1 MSVQVNPSS
10 ARGAR
15 STANTLPW
23 WRVAL
28 PVALRALNRVATAL
42 TISEWAFAA
51 LVFFCYI
58 YFVTPA
64 GTNTISRYDM
74 VYALA
79 HGGANI
85 DLHASNT
92 IDVSYFHGH
101 WYSPRSLGLSL
112 VAVPVLF
119 VIGHFFDLD
128 NYAQL
133 TITQQI
139 ALLNAFTLAPA
150 AVAGALALR
159 RFVARLRPTLA
170 NSPLPYVVAGMFA
183 LGTLAYPFST
193 TLFSHMFG
201 GALIFVAFYLIFRAR
216 QVERPTWRLVVAG
229 LLTGLAVISEYPA
242 GVILLLLCAY
252 IWFGFPGRRI
262 QTLVLFGVGIAPSA
276 LALAAYNWWAFGNP
290 LSLSY
295 GFVSGSEFQGQHS
308 GFFGI
313 TLPKPDGLWQI
324 LVYPRGLL
332 IESPFLVLIPLG
344 LYRWYRQ
351 HGDYHLEALVAIA
364 VSVIY
369 PLMISSYF
377 LPMAGENLP
386 GPRLLTPALAFACLG
401 LIWVV
406 DDPRAWLRRSLV
418 VALGFSLVMSYLY
431 EATGVRIY
439 HNYGAYPLTDL
450 FWPTISTGFVP
461 IRDGPTPD
469 TLGSAWL
476 HLPLTWSLLL
486 GAIPI
491 ALWFYAAARALLRRD
506 PGPEVATQSDASL
519 ALPYP
524 NDELR
529 PLPELAASR

>member
-1 MSVQVNPSS
+1 MSGQVTSS
-10 ARGAR
+10 PARGATSDR
-15 STANTLPW
+15 PW
-23 WRVAL
+23 RRIALGALSRV
-28 PVALRALNRVATAL
+28 NRVATAL

-51 LVFFCYI
+51 LVFFCYV
-58 YFVTPA
+58 YFITPA
-64 GTNTISRYDM
+64 GTNTVSRYDM

-128 NYAQL
+128 NYTQL
-133 TITQQI
+133 TLTQQI

-150 AVAGALALR
+150 AAVGAVAFR

-170 NSPLPYVVAGMFA
+170 HSPLPYVVAGMFA

-201 GALIFVAFYLIFRAR
+201 GALIFVAFYLLFRAR
-216 QVERPTWRLVVAG
+216 QGERATWRLVVAG

-242 GVILLLLCAY
+242 GVILLLLCGY
-252 IWFGFPGRRI
+252 IWFAFPGRRI
-262 QTLVLFGVGIAPSA
+262 QSLLLFGVGIAPGA
-276 LALAAYNWWAFGNP
+276 LALAAYNWWAFGSP

-295 GFVSGSEFQGQHS
+295 GFVSGSEFQGQHT

-332 IESPFLVLIPLG
+332 IESPFLVLVPLG
-344 LYRWYRQ
+344 LIRWYRQ
-351 HGDYHLEALVAIA
+351 HGEFHLEALVAIA

-406 DDPRAWLRRSLV
+406 DDSRVWLRRALV
-418 VALGFSLVMSYLY
+418 VMLGFSLVISYLY
-431 EATGVRIY
+431 EVTGVRIY
-439 HNYGAYPLTDL
+439 HNYGAYPVTDL
-450 FWPTISTGFVP
+450 FWPSLSTGVVP
-461 IRDGPTPD
+461 VRDGPTPS
-469 TLGSAWL
+469 TLGAAWL
-476 HLPLTWSLLL
+476 HLPMTWSLLL

-506 PGPEVATQSDASL
+506 PAMEAASDSATPL
-519 ALPYP
+519 ALPFSG
-524 NDELR
+524 DEPR
-529 PLPELAASR
+529 PAPELAASR